1 LIVALEEVLVRV
13 DVVLVRVEE
22 GVDRVGVND
31 RDLIPVEVR
40 VFVEELL
47 VLTEGLL

>member
-1 LIVALEEVLVRV
+1 MVALEEVLVLV
-13 DVVLVRVEE
+13 DDVLVRVEE
-22 GVDRVGVND
+22 GVDRVGDKD

-40 VFVEELL
+40 DFVDELL